1 MNFKLHLRDRRA
13 VVIEISLNN
22 SLNNESAF
30 VYNSSSKARE
40 RSDRREFHSEAIAG
54 FIIPLLV

>member
-40 RSDRREFHSEAIAG
+40 RSDRRELHSEAIAG